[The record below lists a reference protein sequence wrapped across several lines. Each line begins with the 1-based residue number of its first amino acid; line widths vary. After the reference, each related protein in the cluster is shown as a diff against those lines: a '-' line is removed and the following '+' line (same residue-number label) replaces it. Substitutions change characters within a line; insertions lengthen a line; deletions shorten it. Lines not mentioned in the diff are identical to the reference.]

1 MTTDP
6 SRDAFEDFL
15 RDKWHPSAHAQLLAR
30 TGSEYS
36 NHIIQERWV
45 GWQAAMAHKATA
57 AWQPIAT
64 APRDKT
70 VLLGYRNSH
79 GHWRTLR
86 GEWFSLEEIY
96 DHWEDPEGVDAGWFE
111 MSVEADDVPN
121 VWRTNPTHWMPLPA
135 APLNTTTKPA

>member
-1 MTTDP
+1 MTDP
-6 SRDAFEDFL
+6 SREAFERAYPAAAAD
-15 RDKWHPSAHAQLLAR
+15 WHDGIQDYVAFAAHY
-30 TGSEYS
+30 E
-36 NHIIQERWV
+36 
-45 GWQAAMAHKATA
+45 GWQAAMAHKEVER
-57 AWQPIAT
+57 WRPIET